1 MNEPSRSAPW
11 RPEPDG
17 RLADDWGRRWPRR
30 RPRWARGPRDSGPI
44 RRRATNRMLG
54 GVAEGLSART
64 GIDLITMRV
73 LIVLATLV
81 SGGAGLAAYVIAW
94 LLIPEAGQDNA
105 IISKALADKRGI
117 ALAAGIGSLLI
128 VLLIFASAAGISWI
142 GGIAWALTITVVGMV
157 LVVRNATPEEQATIR
172 RLAEPLAGLTE
183 GRRSQTLLRF
193 AIAVVLLGTG
203 LGLLLGSGQKASAQ
217 VAPVIGAVLLLAAIV
232 LVLGPWW
239 LRIARDLVGARQA
252 RARAEERADIAARVH
267 DSVLQTLAL
276 IQRRASDPQQVIQLA
291 RAQERELRS
300 WLFDGRAP
308 GALDQE
314 GMTFADGVRLIE
326 QEVEAQHGVA
336 VDAVTVGDCE
346 LDDDLRALLAAGR
359 EATVNAVKWSGADVV
374 LVFAEVEPDGVSL
387 FVRDRGR
394 GFDPDSVPPDRK
406 GVTESIRGRMARR
419 GGSAVIRST
428 KGEGTEVSLTMPRAS
443 GRREPS
449 PA

>member
-1 MNEPSRSAPW
+1 M
-11 RPEPDG
+11 
-17 RLADDWGRRWPRR
+17 
-30 RPRWARGPRDSGPI
+30 
-44 RRRATNRMLG
+44 
-54 GVAEGLSART
+54 
-64 GIDLITMRV
+64 
-73 LIVLATLV
+73 
-81 SGGAGLAAYVIAW
+81 
-94 LLIPEAGQDNA
+94 
-105 IISKALADKRGI
+105 
-117 ALAAGIGSLLI
+117 
-128 VLLIFASAAGISWI
+128 
-142 GGIAWALTITVVGMV
+142 
-157 LVVRNATPEEQATIR
+157 
-172 RLAEPLAGLTE
+172 
-183 GRRSQTLLRF
+183 
-193 AIAVVLLGTG
+193 
-203 LGLLLGSGQKASAQ
+203 
-217 VAPVIGAVLLLAAIV
+217 LLLAAIV

-239 LRIARDLVGARQA
+239 LRIARDLVVERQA
-252 RARAEERADIAARVH
+252 RARAEERADMAARVH

-300 WLFDGRAP
+300 WLFDVRAP

-374 LVFAEVEPDGVSL
+374 LVFAEVEPDEVSL

-428 KGEGTEVSLTMPRAS
+428 RGEGTEVSLTMPRAS